1 MFVRNALAALLLT
14 LATVAFPAAAH
25 ADSVVVT
32 AARMLDVKTGRYIEE
47 PVIVI
52 TDGRIA
58 TIVGRNGGRP
68 NIPQG
73 ARRIDLPGMT
83 LLPGLI
89 DMHVHLTSSPFI
101 RGYRRLEVTDAFW
114 PTLGVPN
121 AQKMLDAGFTTIR
134 SMGASNY
141 ADVAVRQGVDRGI
154 YPGPRIIAAGPS
166 FGPTGGHCDTND
178 LPPSITFRDGERGV
192 NGPDEV
198 RARVRELRRRGA
210 QVIKVCATGGVFSIN
225 TEPGAQQMTLAELR
239 AAVEEAHMLGLK
251 VAAHAHGTDGIK
263 TAIRAGIDTIE
274 HASFLDA
281 EAIRMAREAGTWLSM
296 DIYNTEY
303 TLAEGERNGVPQ
315 ENIDKERQVGTRQ
328 RESFRDSVRAGV
340 RHVFGTDAGVYPHGT
355 GARQFRTMVQFGMT
369 PIQAIRAATLHAA
382 EALGREGD
390 VGAIEVGRFG
400 DMVAVAGDPLGDVR
414 LLENV
419 AMVIKGGAVA
429 ADRRGAS
436 AREPAS

>member
-1 MFVRNALAALLLT
+1 MLLL
-14 LATVAFPAAAH
+14 LAPAAAH

-32 AARMLDVKTGRYIEE
+32 AARMLDVKTGRYVEE

-68 NIPQG
+68 NIPEG

-121 AQKMLDAGFTTIR
+121 AQKMLEAGFTTIR
-134 SMGASNY
+134 SMGAGSY
-141 ADVAVRQGVDRGI
+141 ADVGVRQGIDRGI
-154 YPGPRIIAAGPS
+154 YPGPRVIAAGPS

-178 LPPSITFRDGERGV
+178 LPPSLVSREGERGV

-210 QVIKVCATGGVFSIN
+210 NVIKICATGGVFSIN
-225 TEPGAQQMTLAELR
+225 TEPGAQQMTEAEMR
-239 AAVEEAHMLGLK
+239 AAAEEAHMLNLK
-251 VAAHAHGTDGIK
+251 VAAHAHGTEGIK
-263 TAIRAGIDTIE
+263 AAIRAGVDTIE

-303 TLAEGERNGVPQ
+303 TLAEGEKNGVPQ

-328 RESFRDSVRAGV
+328 RESFRQSVRGGA

-355 GARQFRTMVQFGMT
+355 GGRQFRVMVEFGMT
-369 PIQAIRAATLHAA
+369 PIDAIRTATSNAA
-382 EALGREGD
+382 EALGRTAD

-400 DMVAVAGDPLGDVR
+400 DLVAVQGDPLRDVR
-414 LLENV
+414 ALENV
-419 AMVIKGGAVA
+419 QVVIKGGTLAS
-429 ADRRGAS
+429 DRRGVTG
-436 AREPAS
+436 RQEQGQ

>member
-1 MFVRNALAALLLT
+1 MFVRKALAALLL
-14 LATVAFPAAAH
+14 LLIPAAAY
-25 ADSVVVT
+25 AETVVVT
-32 AARMLDVKTGRYIEE
+32 ADRMLDVKTGRYVEE

-58 TIVGRNGGRP
+58 AVVGRNGGRP
-68 NIPQG
+68 NIPAG

-121 AQKMLDAGFTTIR
+121 AQKMLEAGFTTIR
-134 SMGASNY
+134 SMGAGSY
-141 ADVAVRQGVDRGI
+141 ADVGIRQGIDRGI
-154 YPGPRIIAAGPS
+154 YPGPRVVAAGPS

-178 LPPSITFRDGERGV
+178 LPPSLTFRDGERGV

-210 QVIKVCATGGVFSIN
+210 NVIKICATGGVFSIN
-225 TEPGAQQMTLAELR
+225 TEPGAQQMTEAEMR
-239 AAVEEAHMLGLK
+239 AAVEEAHMLNLK
-251 VAAHAHGTDGIK
+251 VAAHAHGTEGIK
-263 TAIRAGIDTIE
+263 SAIRAGVDTIE

-328 RESFRDSVRAGV
+328 RESFRQSVRAGV

-355 GARQFRTMVQFGMT
+355 GARQFRVMVEYGMT
-369 PIQAIRAATLHAA
+369 PIEAVRAATSNAA
-382 EALGREGD
+382 EALGRTAD

-400 DMVAVAGDPLGDVR
+400 DLVAVQGDPLRDVR
-414 LLENV
+414 VLENV
-419 AMVIKGGAVA
+419 AVVIKGGALA
-429 ADRRGAS
+429 ADRRAAGAVQGQV
-436 AREPAS
+436 R